1 MAEGGRNETSWLKG
15 ERVRSHD
22 NEDENGDRGEGQMSQ
37 SCKTSV
43 NTNENDL

>member
-1 MAEGGRNETSWLKG
+1 MAESGRIEISWLKG

-22 NEDENGDRGEGQMSQ
+22 NEDENGDRREGQMSK